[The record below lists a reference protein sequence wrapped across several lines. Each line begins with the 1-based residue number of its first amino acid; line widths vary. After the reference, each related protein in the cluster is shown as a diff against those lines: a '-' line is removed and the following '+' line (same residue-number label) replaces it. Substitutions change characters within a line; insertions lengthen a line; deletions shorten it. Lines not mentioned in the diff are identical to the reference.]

1 MRSLRVLALTICLSS
16 SILAQAPTSDA
27 EKAAVVAAVQ
37 KFFDTMATGDV
48 EGARTVLMPDG
59 QFFSVREQDG
69 KPVWRAR
76 SVAAYLDDLGKR
88 TPDSRERM
96 WSPEVRIRGPIAS
109 VWTPYDFW
117 VAGKFSHCG
126 IDAFDLIRTPEGWK
140 IATGVY
146 TVERQGCTPSP
157 LGPLK

>member
-1 MRSLRVLALTICLSS
+1 MRSFRVLALAVCLSS
-16 SILAQAPTSDA
+16 SILAQAPVSDG

-37 KFFDTMATGDV
+37 TFFDTMQTKDV

-59 QFFSVREQDG
+59 QFFSVQEQNG

-76 SVAAYLDDLGKR
+76 SVAAYLESLAKG
-88 TPDSRERM
+88 TQENRERM

-117 VAGKFSHCG
+117 VDGKFSHCG
-126 IDAFDLIRTPEGWK
+126 VDAFDLIKTPEGWK

-146 TVERQGCTPSP
+146 TVERTGCAPSP